1 MEQRTMLSNLIDF
14 LAQPNDYVCVW
25 RDGELYIEPAAPFL
39 NTAAEG
45 TQETANEADLPLA
58 A

>member
-1 MEQRTMLSNLIDF
+1 MLFNLIDL
-14 LAQPNDYVCVW
+14 LAQPEKYVCVW
-25 RDGELYIEPAAPFL
+25 RDGELYIEPAPFL
-39 NTAAEG
+39 NTAGES

>member
-1 MEQRTMLSNLIDF
+1 MLSNLVDF
-14 LAQPNDYVCVW
+14 LAQPNDYICVW

-45 TQETANEADLPLA
+45 TEEAANEGDLPLA